1 MIDDDKPFDP
11 DDNADLLGDDAPLM
25 LDPAEVEAAKATT
38 DAVDWLRGKGLRTVG
53 DARWLDPDNEAP
65 EVRAL
70 LTVPNALGSREVAF
84 MPAGKVAML
93 VAPGGTGKSQAL
105 VQLAV
110 SVASGK
116 KWLGTYNVAN
126 PGPVLLALGEE
137 DADEMHRRIRGAVGA
152 MGWDAAPEVAR
163 NLHALSLCGERA
175 MLVDDK
181 GGDAEFGTTL
191 RDGLAAWPGVDGWR
205 LIILDPASRF
215 LGPDAETD
223 NAQATRFIE
232 AVERLTRL
240 PGNPTVLFAH
250 HTNKGGLAGE
260 TDQGAARGSSG
271 LTDGAR
277 WQANLDRCHEDPTK
291 EDRDAKRKGKLIP
304 DEVILRMVKANHCP
318 VAEPLRL
325 KRDLDRGG
333 FMAPLDPTTTAARA
347 TAAAKVPAE
356 SAALRKAKDT
366 VAVAEKREKALV
378 QEVADFKAKGDTA
391 ALDKATRELDKVRA
405 DLRTKHKPALEA
417 LSKPAS
423 GGKVDAR
430 SRAAGN
436 THDFD

>member
-1 MIDDDKPFDP
+1 MIDDD
-11 DDNADLLGDDAPLM
+11 DDFT
-25 LDPAEVEAAKATT
+25 EVTPETAKAQAVAAAAT

-53 DARWLDPDNEAP
+53 AARWLDDGNEAP

-137 DADEMHRRIRGAVGA
+137 DADEMHRRIRKAVRA

-181 GGDAEFGTTL
+181 GDDTPFGL
-191 RDGLAAWPGVDGWR
+191 NLYAGLAAWPGVDEWR

-215 LGPDAETD
+215 MGAEAEKD

-277 WQANLDRCHEDPTK
+277 WQANLNRQHEDPPQNGK
-291 EDRDAKRKGKLIP
+291 KGKLIP
-304 DEVILRMVKANHCP
+304 DEVILQVVKANHCP
-318 VAEPLRL
+318 IAESLHL

-333 FMAPLDPTTTAARA
+333 FLAPLDPTTTAARA
-347 TAAAKVPAE
+347 TAAARVPAE
-356 SAALRKAKDT
+356 SAALRRAKNA

-391 ALDKATRELDKVRA
+391 ALDKATRELDKVRGE
-405 DLRTKHKPALEA
+405 LRTKHKPALEA

-423 GGKVDAR
+423 GGNGRDK
-430 SRAAGN
+430 AAGN
-436 THDFD
+436 DY